1 MWIWEV
7 STIYFILFSDCRVIL
22 DHQEKGWPGKKK
34 KKKSGGRQPA
44 RTGYILQRGHVF
56 GFGVSFG
63 LWVPVIGT
71 DVIFPHLGQ
80 PGERRSGYN
89 EPIPLFLKVPG
100 SLFCSNWNSE
110 YAHPQGNELWT
121 RWRLGERGE
130 EFGWWRITTMS
141 VASAWRREPQLSI
154 LKNWKSSN
162 SFTQH
167 TIASS
172 SMRFTGI
179 NILRLCFLSPYIL
192 KHACAAYACFI
203 VSEPFES

>member
-1 MWIWEV
+1 MFSKYRVTRNLQRKGNFELILKCGFGKFPLYISFCSVTVALSW
-7 STIYFILFSDCRVIL
+7 TIKKRVGL
-22 DHQEKGWPGKKK
+22 VKKK

-56 GFGVSFG
+56 GFGVSFR

-80 PGERRSGYN
+80 PVECRSGYN
-89 EPIPLFLKVPG
+89 EPIPLFIKVPG

-162 SFTQH
+162 SFKN
-167 TIASS
+167 
-172 SMRFTGI
+172 
-179 NILRLCFLSPYIL
+179 NIP
-192 KHACAAYACFI
+192 
-203 VSEPFES
+203 